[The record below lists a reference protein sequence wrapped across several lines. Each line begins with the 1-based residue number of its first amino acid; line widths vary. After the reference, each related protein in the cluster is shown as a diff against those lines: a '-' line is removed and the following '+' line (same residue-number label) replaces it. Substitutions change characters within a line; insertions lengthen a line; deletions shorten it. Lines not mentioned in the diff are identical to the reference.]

1 MKSNNLNDYIKLL
14 EADNDINKMMNV
26 YSSITGGNYIEE
38 VTDGILELELKDN
51 VFTKEGVCFGLN
63 QFLAEIC
70 DDEEQWIHYEV
81 EDIEEIHFI
90 QFHKENLRSKMI
102 GVAEDFEDYLSQL
115 DTIDESRIHEN

>member
-102 GVAEDFEDYLSQL
+102 GVAEDFEDYLYQL
-115 DTIDESRIHEN
+115 YTIDESRIYEN